1 MLRLAC
7 VAAVIAVAAGCGGTP
22 PAAPPDNA
30 ARDSS
35 AGLERIA
42 YSSLRP
48 GNWDIYYFR
57 SPGSA
62 PEPLTTHPGLDYG
75 AVIAPD
81 GRWVVFTSERRGN
94 PDLYVI
100 DLQNR
105 GEPRLLIDSP
115 AMEDQ
120 AAFSPDGESLAFVS
134 TRDGNADV
142 FLIPFRPTSTQ
153 QMDAASNLTRQPGGD
168 FRPAFSPDGQ
178 RIAFSSDRDTPVAG
192 HPFFAFTRQREGELY
207 VMARDGSGATRLTRS
222 PDWDGSPAWSAD
234 GRTIYFY
241 SRRGKPIGPPTSPIL
256 GQESGFRIWAIDA
269 DGANPRAITPDGVEA
284 LSPAL
289 APGGRIAFSTRT
301 SYAEWH
307 IASVN
312 SFGTD
317 QRRETDTKERRQG
330 VPADSA
336 RNYWMPSYH
345 VATGAM
351 VCHGVGPAPG
361 ESQAV
366 DAVLGPGALVGAD
379 FPARAELPDRGVAL
393 YAMRHTTGLAPHPTR
408 DELLVTVEDQSGTR
422 LVRAAFDGSNE
433 QDLFSVPGVGIV
445 AGKGLRLFDIKW
457 SPDGSWV
464 NFTQGRFAGGAR
476 DHAELWKMR
485 PDGSERVN
493 LTPDSAVNNGVA
505 AFSPDGRQIVFR
517 STRDGTFDLY
527 LMNADGT
534 SIRRLTNDAWRE
546 NFPVFSPKG
555 DAIAFSSDRD
565 GSVDKAGNRTF
576 DNYVMPL
583 SADGRP
589 ETLRR
594 LSTDPGQ
601 DAHPWYSPDGE
612 WIVYTSEQAGI
623 SDEEPIV
630 QEVLFGPQM
639 YGELFAIRLRDGL
652 IVRLTHNKWEE
663 GNPFWLQ
670 PTSR

>member
-1 MLRLAC
+1 MRHVHYLTCAALIAAAAAC
-7 VAAVIAVAAGCGGTP
+7 
-22 PAAPPDNA
+22 
-30 ARDSS
+30 ARDLPATDATTVDAL

-57 SPGSA
+57 TPGSA

-75 AVIAPD
+75 AVISPD
-81 GRWVVFTSERRGN
+81 GRWVVFTSERRGG
-94 PDLYVI
+94 PDLFVI

-105 GEPRLLIDSP
+105 GEPALLIDSP

-120 AAFSPDGESLAFVS
+120 ARISPDGQSLAFVS

-142 FLIPFRPTSTQ
+142 FLIPFRPGTTQ
-153 QMDAASNLTRQPGGD
+153 RLDAASNLTRHPGGD
-168 FRPAFSPDGQ
+168 FRPSFSPDGR

-192 HPFFAFTRQREGELY
+192 HPFFPFTRQREGELY
-207 VMARDGSGATRLTRS
+207 VMNRDGSDATRLTRY
-222 PDWDGSPAWSAD
+222 PDWDGSPVWAAD
-234 GRTIYFY
+234 GKTIYFY
-241 SRRGKPIGPPTSPIL
+241 SRRGRPIGPPTSPIL

-269 DGANPRAITPDGVEA
+269 DGSNPRPITPEGVEA

-289 APGGRIAFSTRT
+289 APDGRIAFSTRT
-301 SYAEWH
+301 GYAEWH
-307 IASVN
+307 VASV
-312 SFGTD
+312 SASGSD
-317 QRRETDTKERRQG
+317 QRRETET
-330 VPADSA
+330 A

-345 VATGAM
+345 VDTGAM
-351 VCHGVGPAPG
+351 VSHGVGPVAG

-379 FPARAELPDRGVAL
+379 FPARADLPDRAVAL
-393 YAMRHTTGLAPHPTR
+393 YGMRHTTGLAPHPFR
-408 DELLVTVEDQSGTR
+408 DELLVTVENQAGTR
-422 LVRAAFDGSNE
+422 LVRARFDGSDE
-433 QDLFSVPGVGIV
+433 TDLFSVPGVGIV

-457 SPDGSWV
+457 SPDGTWV
-464 NFTQGRFAGGAR
+464 NLTQGRFAGGVKDSAQ
-476 DHAELWKMR
+476 LWKMR

-493 LTPDSAVNNGVA
+493 LTQDSPVNNGVA

-527 LMNADGT
+527 LMDADG
-534 SIRRLTNDAWRE
+534 SNIRRLTSDAWRE
-546 NFPVFSPKG
+546 NFPVFSPSG

-565 GSVDKAGNRTF
+565 GPVDKAGNRTF
-576 DNYVMPL
+576 DNYILPL
-583 SADGRP
+583 AADGRP
-589 ETLRR
+589 GALRR
-594 LSTDPGQ
+594 LNTDPGQ
-601 DAHPWYSPDGE
+601 DAHPWFSPDGG
-612 WIVYTSEQAGI
+612 WIVYTSEQGGI
-623 SDEEPIV
+623 SDEEPLV

-639 YGELFAIRLRDGL
+639 YGELFALRLSDGL

-670 PTSR
+670 PLSR